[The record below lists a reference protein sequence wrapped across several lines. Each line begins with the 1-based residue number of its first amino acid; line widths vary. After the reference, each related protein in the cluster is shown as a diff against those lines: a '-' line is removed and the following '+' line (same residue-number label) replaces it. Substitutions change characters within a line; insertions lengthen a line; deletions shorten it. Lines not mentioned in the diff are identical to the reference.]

1 MMSGKGISWRL
12 CHQLEQINPAQQA
25 LLFEPKSDFGGLID
39 EAVPLGPA
47 AMADVSTAYHS
58 LKCPDGL
65 GVPCIETYVSI
76 PTKSTVA
83 KCFTAEYT
91 DGVKNRESNSKV
103 QPIGPTDEE
112 NEEGIAYVA
121 AALFSSNLKS
131 ARAAMQ
137 CPAPYKVTYLAA
149 LAAIEFVLAG
159 DSPAGFQSPTSAYGL
174 RFVEPCGLKIID
186 IE

>member
-1 MMSGKGISWRL
+1 
-12 CHQLEQINPAQQA
+12 
-25 LLFEPKSDFGGLID
+25 
-39 EAVPLGPA
+39 
-47 AMADVSTAYHS
+47 MADVSTAYHS
-58 LKCPDGL
+58 LKGPDGL

-83 KCFTAEYT
+83 KCFQKEYT
-91 DGVKNRESNSKV
+91 DGVKERDASTKV

-121 AALFSSNLKS
+121 GALFSSNLKS
-131 ARAAMQ
+131 ARAAML

-159 DSPAGFQSPTSAYGL
+159 DAPAGFQSPTSAYGL
-174 RFVEPCGLKIID
+174 RFVEPCGLKIVD
-186 IE
+186 IQ